1 MGYIYRITNSVNNK
15 VYIGQTINDP
25 EKRWKDHKKNVKELS
40 INRPLVDAM
49 RVLGIDKF
57 RMDII
62 IICFDDSM
70 DDIEIEQIKRYSSL
84 HPNGYNYTEGGH
96 FHKKP
101 SEELRKKLSM
111 IGKKRFEREGERE
124 RNKERQRLAFSNP
137 ELCLKMSTVRVKLL
151 NSEAGTKWRKGHS
164 ERINAFYE
172 TEEGQKAKKK
182 ASEKKLEFLES
193 EEGIQLREEHSA
205 KLIARNLTPEGKASI
220 EKMRETKKAFFA
232 TSEGKEMI
240 KLIQAKRKETIEAK
254 KKLETPKVYRCD
266 LCDYSAPDNGKL
278 KRHNESKRHNDK
290 LCSETSNTV
299 IYPDI

>member
-1 MGYIYRITNSVNNK
+1 MGYIYKITNSVNNK
-15 VYIGQTINDP
+15 VYIGQTIDDP
-25 EKRWKDHKKNVKELS
+25 EKRWNSHKKNVKELS

-96 FHKKP
+96 FHKRP

-111 IGKKRFEREGERE
+111 IAKKRFEREGERE

-151 NSEAGTKWRKGHS
+151 NSEAGTAWKKGHS

-172 TEEGQKAKKK
+172 TEEGQQAKKK

-193 EEGIQLREEHSA
+193 EDGIQLRKEHSA
-205 KLIARNLTPEGKASI
+205 KLIARNLTPEGKASL
-220 EKMRETKKAFFA
+220 KQMSETKKAFFA
-232 TSEGKEMI
+232 TPKGKEMI
-240 KLIQAKRKETIEAK
+240 KLISAKRKETMDAK
-254 KKLETPKVYRCD
+254 KKLETPKVHRCD
-266 LCDYSAPDNGKL
+266 ACDYTAHDNGKL
-278 KRHNESKRHNDK
+278 KRHNESKRHKDNII
-290 LCSETSNTV
+290 SEQTNII
-299 IYPDI
+299 IYPD